1 MRNIFKLV
9 AGAFTGGGMM
19 WWFVV
24 GGVGLLF
31 AAVSVQTIRLDG
43 AQARIEA
50 EQMRS
55 VRWRDA
61 SIENMETINRLRLAG
76 ARIER
81 ALADER
87 VRRSGAEARYRTLM
101 EGVNDAPN
109 DGCVGPAV
117 GGLFDRLRDDAR
129 ADPDNGIYLGNGT
142 GGLNRLQARSGD
154 P

>member
-1 MRNIFKLV
+1 MMRNIFKLV
-9 AGAFTGGGMM
+9 TGAITGGGMI
-19 WWFVV
+19 WWIA
-24 GGVGLLF
+24 GGVAFLI
-31 AAVSVQTIRLDG
+31 AAVGVQTIRLDG

-87 VRRSGAEARYRTLM
+87 DRRSGLEA
-101 EGVNDAPN
+101 
-109 DGCVGPAV
+109 
-117 GGLFDRLRDDAR
+117 
-129 ADPDNGIYLGNGT
+129 GIAL
-142 GGLNRLQARSGD
+142 
-154 P
+154 

>member
-1 MRNIFKLV
+1 
-9 AGAFTGGGMM
+9 MM
-19 WWFVV
+19 WWVVV

-31 AAVSVQTIRLDG
+31 AAVGVQTIRLDG

-81 ALADER
+81 VLSEER
-87 VRRSGAEARYRTLM
+87 DRRSGAEARYRTLM

-117 GGLFDRLRDDAR
+117 RGLFDRLRDDAG
-129 ADPDNGIYLGNGT
+129 ADPDNGIYR
-142 GGLNRLQARSGD
+142 GGGAGGIDRVQTRSGD

>member
-1 MRNIFKLV
+1 MRNIFTLV
-9 AGAFTGGGMM
+9 AGAVTGGGMM

>member
-1 MRNIFKLV
+1 MGDAKYL
-9 AGAFTGGGMM
+9 TGGGMI

-31 AAVSVQTIRLDG
+31 AAVGVQTIRLDG

-61 SIENMETINRLRLAG
+61 SIENMETIKRLRLAS

-81 ALADER
+81 ALSDER
-87 VRRSGAEARYRTLM
+87 DRRSGAEARYRSLM

-117 GGLFDRLRDDAR
+117 RGLFDRLRNDTGT
-129 ADPDNGIYLGNGT
+129 DPDNGIYRDDGA
-142 GGLNRLQARSGD
+142 GGVNHLQARSGY

>member
-9 AGAFTGGGMM
+9 AGAFTGGGMI

-24 GGVGLLF
+24 GGVGVLF
-31 AAVSVQTIRLDG
+31 AAVGVQTIRLDG
-43 AQARIEA
+43 AQAQIEA
-50 EQMRS
+50 EQLRS

-61 SIENMETINRLRLAG
+61 SIENMETISRLRLAG

-87 VRRSGAEARYRTLM
+87 DRRSGAEARYRSLM

-117 GGLFDRLRDDAR
+117 RGLFDRLRNDAGT
-129 ADPDNGIYLGNGT
+129 DPDNGIYRGDGA
-142 GGLNRLQARSGD
+142 GGANRLQARSGD

>member
-1 MRNIFKLV
+1 MMRNIFKLV
-9 AGAFTGGGMM
+9 TGAITGGGMM
-19 WWFVV
+19 WWIA
-24 GGVGLLF
+24 GGVALLV
-31 AAVSVQTIRLDG
+31 AIIGVQTIRLDG

-87 VRRSGAEARYRTLM
+87 DRRSGVEARYRTLM

-117 GGLFDRLRDDAR
+117 RGLFDRLRDDAGT
-129 ADPDNGIYLGNGT
+129 DPDNGIYRGNGA
-142 GGLNRLQARSGD
+142 GGANRLQARSGD

>member
-1 MRNIFKLV
+1 MMRNIFKLV
-9 AGAFTGGGMM
+9 TGAITGGGMI
-19 WWFVV
+19 WWIA
-24 GGVGLLF
+24 GGVAFLI
-31 AAVSVQTIRLDG
+31 AAVGVQTIRLDG

-87 VRRSGAEARYRTLM
+87 DRRSGLEARYRTLM

-117 GGLFDRLRDDAR
+117 RGLFDRLRDDAGT
-129 ADPDNGIYLGNGT
+129 DLDNGIYRGDRAE
-142 GGLNRLQARSGD
+142 GLNRLQARSGD
-154 P
+154 S